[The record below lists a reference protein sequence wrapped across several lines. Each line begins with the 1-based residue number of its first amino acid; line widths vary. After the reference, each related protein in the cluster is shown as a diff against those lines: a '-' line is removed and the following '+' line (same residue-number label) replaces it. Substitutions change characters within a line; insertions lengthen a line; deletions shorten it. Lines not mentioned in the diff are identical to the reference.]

1 MVDAKN
7 FQVAEAS
14 LVLADF
20 LPYRF
25 SILSERLS
33 RAFGERYGRAFG
45 LSVPEWRVMAVLGE
59 RTQCSTKE
67 VIVQTEMDRVKVS
80 RAVTRLVDMAL
91 VNQTPLPEDQ
101 RAHMLSLTQR
111 GLGIY
116 HQIIPI
122 AHKLQAEFV
131 AVLDPQEMR
140 ALETIL
146 TKLNSSAGR
155 LIPDQKKSDS
165 PADIVSS

>member
-1 MVDAKN
+1 MADSKIS
-7 FQVAEAS
+7 QVADAP
-14 LVLADF
+14 LVLASF

-25 SILSERLS
+25 SILSDRLS

-45 LSVPEWRVMAVLGE
+45 LSIPEWRVMAVLGE

-80 RAVTRLVDMAL
+80 RAVTRLADMAL
-91 VNQTPLPEDQ
+91 IKQTPLPGDQ

-116 HQIIPI
+116 HQIVPI
-122 AHKLQAEFV
+122 AHKIEAEFV
-131 AVLDPQEMR
+131 AVLNPQERR

-146 TKLNSSAGR
+146 TKLHSSAGR
-155 LIPDQKKSDS
+155 LSEADSD
-165 PADIVSS
+165 PG